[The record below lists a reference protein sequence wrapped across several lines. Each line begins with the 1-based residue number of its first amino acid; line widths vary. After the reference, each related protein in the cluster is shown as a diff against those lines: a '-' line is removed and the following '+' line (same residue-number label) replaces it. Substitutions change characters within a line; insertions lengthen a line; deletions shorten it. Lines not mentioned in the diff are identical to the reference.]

1 VRPLRVLSLGFTRE
15 LWEDAASAGDD
26 SRARLQAYAE
36 QLESYHVIVHS
47 LRQHALATPRTIAP
61 RLVAH
66 ATGGRNAAHS
76 WARMLALARRLA
88 RAERFDLV
96 QSQDPVFTGSAG
108 AIVSRLARVPHN
120 VCVYGANPFDPQ
132 WVRESAWTRI
142 AAPLGRRVLRR
153 ADGVQVDG
161 RRTAD
166 ALAAAGV
173 PAHRIA
179 VKPMV
184 PRDLGLFFT
193 ATRDEALRAE
203 LTAGGRFDRL
213 ALFVG
218 RLAPQK
224 DVGSLLAAF
233 QGVAAGHPAAR
244 LVIVGDG
251 PERSALRQRAGELG
265 LGDRA
270 LWLGSRP
277 HPEVARV
284 MAACDLFVL
293 PSRYEGFARVLME
306 AAASA
311 LPIVTTDVSG
321 SDEAVRAGETGLV
334 VPVGDPSALRAALTA
349 LLGAPP
355 RARAMGGAGRAVI
368 RELDARHGSPR
379 RQIEIWEALVERTAG
394 TSGVHSK

>member
-15 LWEDAASAGDD
+15 LWEDVASAGDD

-36 QLESYHVIVHS
+36 QLELYHVIVHS
-47 LRQHALATPRTIAP
+47 LRQHALATPRAIAP
-61 RLVAH
+61 RFVAH

-132 WVRESAWTRI
+132 WVRESAATRI

-184 PRDLGLFFT
+184 PHDLGLFFT

-218 RLAPQK
+218 RLVPQK
-224 DVGSLLAAF
+224 DVASLLAAF
-233 QGVAAGHPAAR
+233 QGVIADHSGVR

-251 PERSALRQRAGELG
+251 PERPSLQRMAGELVSG
-265 LGDRA
+265 EHV
-270 LWLGSRP
+270 LWLGSCP
-277 HPEVARV
+277 HPEVARL
-284 MAACDLFVL
+284 MAACDVFVL

-306 AAASA
+306 AAAAA

-321 SDEAVRAGETGLV
+321 SDEAVSPGDTGVV
-334 VPVGDPSALRAALTA
+334 VPVGDAEALRTA
-349 LLGAPP
+349 LGAVCADP
-355 RARAMGGAGRAVI
+355 ARAERMGRAGRAHM
-368 RELDARHGSPR
+368 RGLAARHGEAR
-379 RQIEIWEALVERTAG
+379 RQIEIWEALVLRSARP
-394 TSGVHSK
+394 